1 MSKNLR
7 LRDTVYAYKVF
18 VEDGDK
24 VSVQLF
30 QGTLA
35 IISYRGEN
43 RYLYNIKTASGD
55 LIGFTEN
62 SHIYKSKKN
71 LLRALKEDVEK
82 RTQELQLKG
91 VRLQEAFFD
100 GIEKAK
106 ELL

>member
-1 MSKNLR
+1 MSKDFHLS
-7 LRDTVYAYKVF
+7 DTVYAYKVF

-24 VSVQLF
+24 VSVQIF

-35 IISYRGEN
+35 SISYRGEN

-55 LIGFTEN
+55 LITFTEK
-62 SHIYKSKKN
+62 SHMYKSKKN

-82 RTQELQLKG
+82 RTLALHLKV